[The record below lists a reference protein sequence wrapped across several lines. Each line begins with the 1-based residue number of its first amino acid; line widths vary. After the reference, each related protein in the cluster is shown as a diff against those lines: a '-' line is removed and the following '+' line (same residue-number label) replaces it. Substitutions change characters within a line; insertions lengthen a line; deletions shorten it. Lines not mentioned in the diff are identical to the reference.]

1 MCICY
6 PYEVCLL
13 EVTLSLLEWIHLFSG
28 IFICNVD
35 CSYTAEWKSS
45 RLIHAR
51 TGVGFGIGDIIVFT
65 NSGGMG
71 TCLVKFRGYMP
82 RVGLL
87 TEAAVWVD
95 ESKLFEEKQTTTVLS
110 NRRAFSP
117 NSTYT
122 DPLGVAPE
130 ETGY

>member
-1 MCICY
+1 M
-6 PYEVCLL
+6 
-13 EVTLSLLEWIHLFSG
+13 
-28 IFICNVD
+28 
-35 CSYTAEWKSS
+35 
-45 RLIHAR
+45 
-51 TGVGFGIGDIIVFT
+51 GDIIVFT
-65 NSGGMG
+65 SSGGMG
-71 TCLVKFRGYMP
+71 SSMVRFRGYMP

-95 ESKLFEEKQTTTVLS
+95 ESKLFEEKQQAAALS

-130 ETGY
+130 ETG